1 MRNDDE
7 SSGDAARAFED
18 LRAEVSVLR
27 RSVELLPEEWEANR
41 SPDYTESHGQ
51 ITQGLS
57 KVVGRL
63 QVIEQHP
70 ALKSTPA
77 QYQAAIL
84 AAGQDLMSRAAF
96 NMDRAAEA
104 FDEEQRNLAGVIGT
118 VLTQRKQLEWLAI
131 TAAATLL
138 LGLLVSPFAA
148 RLLPF
153 GWDAAVASSILQADR
168 WHAGQALMRSSDP
181 AGWVTLAAEINLAE
195 ANHDAL
201 TACREAAARTKKEQ
215 HCAIVVPAPSGG

>member
-1 MRNDDE
+1 MRDDDE
-7 SSGDAARAFED
+7 SSGDAARVFED

-41 SPDYTESHGQ
+41 GPDYTESLGQ

-63 QVIEQHP
+63 QAIEQHP

-84 AAGQDLMSRAAF
+84 AAGRDLMSQGVGRL
-96 NMDRAAEA
+96 DRASDALER
-104 FDEEQRNLAGVIGT
+104 EQRNLAGVIGT
-118 VLTQRKQLEWLAI
+118 VRGKRKQWEWLGI
-131 TAAATLL
+131 TAAAALVI
-138 LGLLVSPFAA
+138 GLVLSPFAA

-153 GWDAAVASSILQADR
+153 GWDAAVAVTILRADR
-168 WHAGQALMRSSDP
+168 WHAGQALMKSSDP
-181 AGWVTLAAEINLAE
+181 AGWATLAAEINLAE

-201 TACREAAARTKKEQ
+201 TACREAAVKAKKEQ
-215 HCAIVVPAPSGG
+215 RCAVVVPGP